1 MLATHSPRPKPDA
14 SATLV
19 CPLQVRSFA
28 KRWAQ
33 AAKHKDTSRH
43 ELLLLTGNCVR
54 DPETGLLCVAPAVD
68 GRIRIVAGGA

>member
-1 MLATHSPRPKPDA
+1 
-14 SATLV
+14 
-19 CPLQVRSFA
+19 VRSFA